1 MAPELSLK
9 TDTQKSSFPSFSL
22 IFSVADFM
30 YVLYMPSFISSSS
43 DAKIVCLQCSD
54 HVCAM
59 DSSSMSVGSLPSLLK
74 YSLIVFIDSRSK
86 ARGPRLV
93 PSLLGMPCF
102 PNLDRFSSS
111 VLRFTVSIC
120 ISGLSFTSGTL

>member
-9 TDTQKSSFPSFSL
+9 TDTQKSSFPSLSL
-22 IFSVADFM
+22 IFPVADLM

-43 DAKIVCLQCSD
+43 DANIVCLQCSD
-54 HVCAM
+54 QVCAM

-74 YSLIVFIDSRSK
+74 YSLIVFMDSRSK

-93 PSLLGMPCF
+93 PSPLGTPSF
-102 PNLDRFSSS
+102 PNLERVSSS
-111 VLRFTVSIC
+111 ASRLTVSIC
-120 ISGLSFTSGTL
+120 ISGLSFTIGTL